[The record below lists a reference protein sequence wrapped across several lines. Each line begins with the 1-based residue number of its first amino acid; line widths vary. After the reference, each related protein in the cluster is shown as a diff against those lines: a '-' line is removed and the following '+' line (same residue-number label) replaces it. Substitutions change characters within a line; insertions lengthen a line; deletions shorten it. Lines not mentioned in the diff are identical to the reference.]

1 MKFNNIHSSKAL
13 FEEIVKNINAV
24 YDLNE
29 SKSITFIILED
40 IFRLSKS
47 EIISDKSLEGFND
60 ELKNTL
66 ETYLARLK
74 NKEPIQYIL
83 GETLFYGRKFKVNP
97 SVLIP
102 RPETEELVEWVINS
116 PPKSPQRGDFPT
128 TLPKGK
134 GDGKVSPL
142 WGDGRG
148 AVRGASLLD
157 VGTGSGC
164 IAVTLA
170 AELPHTKVY
179 ALDNDKKALNLAGEN
194 ARINNVK
201 IHCIESDIGAYKKVA
216 GLLPPIN
223 LIVSNPPYVIES
235 EKRLMDENVTGFE
248 PHQALFVKD
257 ENPLIFYE
265 HILELSQDILLP
277 NGQVYFETNGQFAK
291 QVALLFERYQF
302 KNITIKKD
310 MQGKERFVKGEL

>member
-1 MKFNNIHSSKAL
+1 MKFKNTHSSKAL

-29 SKSITFIILED
+29 SKSITFIILEYLL
-40 IFRLSKS
+40 RLSKS

-66 ETYLARLK
+66 KTYLARLK

-102 RPETEELVEWVINS
+102 RPETEELVEWVIKS
-116 PPKSPQRGDFPT
+116 PPLTPPGGGTGQHS
-128 TLPKGK
+128 TLPQGK
-134 GDGKVSPL
+134 SGGKAPPSGGL
-142 WGDGRG
+142 GG
-148 AVRGASLLD
+148 ALD
-157 VGTGSGC
+157 IGTGSGC

-170 AELPHTKVY
+170 AEIPDIKVY
-179 ALDNDKKALNLAGEN
+179 ALDNDKKALNIAEEN
-194 ARINNVK
+194 ARKNNVK
-201 IHCIESDIGAYKKVA
+201 IHCIESDIGDYKKVA

-265 HILELSQDILLP
+265 HILELSRKVLLP

-310 MQGKERFVKGEL
+310 MQGKERFVRGRFRT